1 MDRGGEGR
9 RSRALTALDLEL
21 WSAVTADVKPFR
33 ERPVVPKPA
42 SSQAPAR
49 GAEVPT
55 APRHALPPQHK
66 RADPPMTIDETTRRK
81 LKRGR
86 LDVDVK
92 LDLHGLRQ
100 QEAHAA
106 LHDFLRR
113 AQARGARLAIVV
125 TGKGFGRADGGVL
138 RRLAPLWLQ
147 GPGLR
152 EIVVGYGEASRRH
165 GGEGALYVRL
175 RRADRSSGAGRV

>member
-9 RSRALTALDLEL
+9 RARKLSALDLEL

-33 ERPVVPKPA
+33 DRPVVPKPA
-42 SSQAPAR
+42 PAPAAR
-49 GAEVPT
+49 SADTMT
-55 APRHALPPQHK
+55 APRPGPSPHK
-66 RADPPMTIDETTRRK
+66 RADPPMTLDETTRRK
-81 LKRGR
+81 LQRGR

-100 QEAHAA
+100 QEAHVA
-106 LHDFLRR
+106 LHDFLHR
-113 AQARGARLAIVV
+113 ARARGARLAIIV

-152 EIVVGYGEASRRH
+152 DIVVGFGEASRRH

-175 RRADRSSGAGRV
+175 RRADRGLGPGGV

>member
-9 RSRALTALDLEL
+9 RARKLSALDLEL
-21 WSAVTADVKPFR
+21 WSAITADVKPFR
-33 ERPVVPKPA
+33 DRPVVPKPA
-42 SSQAPAR
+42 PAPAAR
-49 GAEVPT
+49 SADTMT
-55 APRHALPPQHK
+55 APRPAPSPHK
-66 RADPPMTIDETTRRK
+66 RADPPMTLDETTRRK
-81 LKRGR
+81 LQRGQ

-106 LHDFLRR
+106 LHDFLHHAR
-113 AQARGARLAIVV
+113 ARGARLAIIV

-152 EIVVGYGEASRRH
+152 DIVVGFGEASRRH

-175 RRADRSSGAGRV
+175 RRADRGLGPGGV

>member
-1 MDRGGEGR
+1 MDRGGER
-9 RSRALTALDLEL
+9 RRAGKLTALDLEL

-33 ERPVVPKPA
+33 DRPAVSKLAPPP
-42 SSQAPAR
+42 PAR
-49 GAEVPT
+49 PPEAAA
-55 APRHALPPQHK
+55 APRPAPSPHR

-106 LHDFLRR
+106 LHDFLHR
-113 AQARGARLAIVV
+113 ARARGARLAIIV

-147 GPGLR
+147 SPGLR
-152 EIVVGYGEASRRH
+152 DIVVGYGEAARHH

-175 RRADRSSGAGRV
+175 RRADRSSGPGRV

>member
-1 MDRGGEGR
+1 MDRGGEGKR
-9 RSRALTALDLEL
+9 PRALTALDLEL

-33 ERPVVPKPA
+33 DRPLVPKTASAPPAARSADSAPAPRPA
-42 SSQAPAR
+42 SSP
-49 GAEVPT
+49 
-55 APRHALPPQHK
+55 HK
-66 RADPPMTIDETTRRK
+66 RADQPMTIDDTTRRK

-113 AQARGARLAIVV
+113 AQSRGARLAIVV

-152 EIVVGYGEASRRH
+152 DIVVGFGEASRRH

>member
-49 GAEVPT
+49 GAEVST

>member
-1 MDRGGEGR
+1 MDRGGEG
-9 RSRALTALDLEL
+9 SRARKLSALDLEL

-33 ERPVVPKPA
+33 DRPAVSK
-42 SSQAPAR
+42 R
-49 GAEVPT
+49 
-55 APRHALPPQHK
+55 ALPPPARPDAAAAPRPAPSQHK
-66 RADPPMTIDETTRRK
+66 RADPPPMTLDETTRRK

-106 LHDFLRR
+106 LHDFLHR
-113 AQARGARLAIVV
+113 ARARGARLAIIV

-152 EIVVGYGEASRRH
+152 DIVVGFGEAARQH

-175 RRADRSSGAGRV
+175 RRADRGSGAGRI

>member
-1 MDRGGEGR
+1 MDRGEEGR
-9 RSRALTALDLEL
+9 RATKLSALDLEL

-33 ERPVVPKPA
+33 DRPAKPKPA
-42 SSQAPAR
+42 SPPPPRSAD
-49 GAEVPT
+49 VVT
-55 APRHALPPQHK
+55 APRHAPSPQK
-66 RADPPMTIDETTRRK
+66 RADPPMTLDETTRRK

-92 LDLHGLRQ
+92 LDLHGFRQ
-100 QEAHAA
+100 QDAHAA

-152 EIVVGYGEASRRH
+152 DIVVGFGEASRRH

-175 RRADRSSGAGRV
+175 RRADRGSGAGRF

>member
-9 RSRALTALDLEL
+9 RATKLSALDLEL

-33 ERPVVPKPA
+33 DRPVVPKPA
-42 SSQAPAR
+42 SPSPARNADAAPA
-49 GAEVPT
+49 
-55 APRHALPPQHK
+55 PRPAASPQK
-66 RADPPMTIDETTRRK
+66 RAEPSLIIDETTRRK

-86 LDVDVK
+86 LDVDAK

-106 LHDFLRR
+106 LNDFLRR
-113 AQARGARLAIVV
+113 AQARGARLAIIV

-147 GPGLR
+147 GPALR
-152 EIVVGYGEASRRH
+152 DIVVGFGEASRRH

-175 RRADRSSGAGRV
+175 RRADRGSGAGRF

>member
-1 MDRGGEGR
+1 MDRGSEGR

-33 ERPVVPKPA
+33 ERPIVPKPVA
-42 SSQAPAR
+42 HPVSAR
-49 GAEVPT
+49 GAEVPA
-55 APRHALPPQHK
+55 APRHAPPPHK
-66 RADPPMTIDETTRRK
+66 RAEPPMTIDETTRRK

-106 LHDFLRR
+106 LHDFLRS
-113 AQARGARLAIVV
+113 AQARGARLAIIV

-152 EIVVGYGEASRRH
+152 DIVVGYGEAARQH

>member
-1 MDRGGEGR
+1 MDRGREGR
-9 RSRALTALDLEL
+9 RAGKLSALDLEL
-21 WSAVTADVKPFR
+21 WSAVTADVKPYR
-33 ERPVVPKPA
+33 DRPVTSKPA
-42 SSQAPAR
+42 MPPPAR
-49 GAEVPT
+49 GVDAAA
-55 APRHALPPQHK
+55 APRHAPLPQK
-66 RADPPMTIDETTRRK
+66 RPEPSMTIDETTRRK

-86 LDVDVK
+86 LDVDAK
-92 LDLHGLRQ
+92 LDLHGFRQ

-106 LHDFLRR
+106 LLDFLRR
-113 AQARGARLAIVV
+113 AQARGARLAIIV

-152 EIVVGYGEASRRH
+152 DIVVGFGEASRRH

-175 RRADRSSGAGRV
+175 RRADRGSGASRI

>member
-1 MDRGGEGR
+1 MDRGSEGR
-9 RSRALTALDLEL
+9 RATKLSALDLEL

-33 ERPVVPKPA
+33 ARPVTPNPVSPP
-42 SSQAPAR
+42 SAR
-49 GAEVPT
+49 NADAAL
-55 APRHALPPQHK
+55 APRAGPSPQK
-66 RADPPMTIDETTRRK
+66 RADPPMTLDETTRRK

-100 QEAHAA
+100 HEAHAA
-106 LHDFLRR
+106 LHEFLRR
-113 AQARGARLAIVV
+113 AQAGGAKLAIVV
-125 TGKGFGRADGGVL
+125 TGKGFGRTDGGVL

-152 EIVVGYGEASRRH
+152 EIVVGFGEASRRH

-175 RRADRSSGAGRV
+175 RRADRASGAGRL

>member
-1 MDRGGEGR
+1 MDRGGGEGR
-9 RSRALTALDLEL
+9 ARTLSALDLEL

-33 ERPVVPKPA
+33 ARPAAPRPVSPAVSTRNASVSLTQRPA
-42 SSQAPAR
+42 S
-49 GAEVPT
+49 
-55 APRHALPPQHK
+55 PQK
-66 RADPPMTIDETTRRK
+66 RAPQAMTIDETTRRK

-86 LDVDVK
+86 LEVDAK

-113 AQARGARLAIVV
+113 EQARGARVAIIV
-125 TGKGFGRADGGVL
+125 TGTGFGRAESGVL

-152 EIVVGYGEASRRH
+152 DIVVGFGEAARRH

-175 RRADRSSGAGRV
+175 RRADHGSGARRI

>member
-1 MDRGGEGR
+1 MDRGGDR
-9 RSRALTALDLEL
+9 KRATELTALDLEL

-33 ERPVVPKPA
+33 DRPLVPKPA
-42 SSQAPAR
+42 PAPAAR
-49 GAEVPT
+49 SADTMTSPRP
-55 APRHALPPQHK
+55 APSSHK

-100 QEAHAA
+100 QDAHVA

-152 EIVVGYGEASRRH
+152 DIVVGFGQASRRH

-175 RRADRSSGAGRV
+175 RRADRASGARRI

>member
-9 RSRALTALDLEL
+9 RPRTLTALDLEL

-33 ERPVVPKPA
+33 DRPVVPKPT
-42 SSQAPAR
+42 SPPPATR
-49 GAEVPT
+49 NADVVT
-55 APRHALPPQHK
+55 ALRPSPFPQK
-66 RADPPMTIDETTRRK
+66 RAEPPMTIDETTRRK
-81 LKRGR
+81 IKRGR

-100 QEAHAA
+100 QEAHVA
-106 LHDFLRR
+106 LLDFLRR
-113 AQARGARLAIVV
+113 AQARGARLAIIV

-152 EIVVGYGEASRRH
+152 EIVVGFGEASRRH

-175 RRADRSSGAGRV
+175 RRADRGSGAGRI

>member
-9 RSRALTALDLEL
+9 KPRALTALDLEL

-33 ERPVVPKPA
+33 DRPLAAKPA
-42 SSQAPAR
+42 SPPATRNADLVTSTRSAPY
-49 GAEVPT
+49 
-55 APRHALPPQHK
+55 PQK
-66 RADPPMTIDETTRRK
+66 RPEPSLTIDETTRRK
-81 LKRGR
+81 IKRGR

-113 AQARGARLAIVV
+113 AQARGARLAIIV

-152 EIVVGYGEASRRH
+152 DIVVGFGEASRRH

-175 RRADRSSGAGRV
+175 RRADRGSGAGRV

>member
-1 MDRGGEGR
+1 MDRGGAGR
-9 RSRALTALDLEL
+9 RAAKLSVLDLEL

-33 ERPVVPKPA
+33 DRPALPKRELP
-42 SSQAPAR
+42 SPAR
-49 GAEVPT
+49 SADVGP
-55 APRHALPPQHK
+55 APRPEPSPQK
-66 RADPPMTIDETTRRK
+66 RADPPMTIDDRTRRK
-81 LKRGR
+81 IKRGR

-106 LHDFLRR
+106 LQDFLRR

-152 EIVVGYGEASRRH
+152 DIVTGFGEASRRH

-175 RRADRSSGAGRV
+175 RRADRGSGVGRI

>member
-9 RSRALTALDLEL
+9 RARKLSALDLEL

-33 ERPVVPKPA
+33 GRPAVSKLAPPPPA
-42 SSQAPAR
+42 RAADAAPAPR
-49 GAEVPT
+49 PAPT
-55 APRHALPPQHK
+55 THK
-66 RADPPMTIDETTRRK
+66 RADPPQMTLDETTRRK

-106 LHDFLRR
+106 LHDFLHR
-113 AQARGARLAIVV
+113 ARARGAKLAIIV

-152 EIVVGYGEASRRH
+152 DIVVGFGEAARHH

-175 RRADRSSGAGRV
+175 RRADRGSGPGGV